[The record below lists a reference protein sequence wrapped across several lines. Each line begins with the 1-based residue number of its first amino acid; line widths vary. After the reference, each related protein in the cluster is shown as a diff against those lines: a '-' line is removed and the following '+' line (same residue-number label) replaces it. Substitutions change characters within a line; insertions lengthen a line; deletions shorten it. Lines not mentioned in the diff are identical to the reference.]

1 MLGLIEKDM
10 RLTFARKQK
19 LLIFFIMALVM
30 GISMDGSF
38 IVGYLTMLA
47 AIISIGTISFDE
59 YDNGFA
65 FLMTLPFD
73 RKTYV
78 REKYLFCL
86 IMSAAAWC
94 IGVVLYFIGSTVRR
108 SEVDLIE
115 ELPVLIAFIPI
126 MYLSSAIMIPL
137 QLKYGSERGRIA
149 LVISFS
155 CIAVV
160 MILGS
165 KIFFRGTENP
175 IAKMI
180 QTIDDLSPAVVLL
193 TIIAVCALVS
203 GVSYMLSIR
212 IMEKKEF

>member
-10 RLTFARKQK
+10 RLTFARKQT
-19 LLIFFIMALVM
+19 LLIFFIMAVVM

-38 IVGYLTMLA
+38 IIEYLTMLA

-86 IMSAAAWC
+86 MMSAAAWC
-94 IGVVLYFIGSTVRR
+94 IGAVLYFIGNTVRR
-108 SEVDLIE
+108 SEVNLME
-115 ELPVLIAFIPI
+115 ELPMLIAFIPV
-126 MYLSSAIMIPL
+126 MYLSSAIMIPV
-137 QLKYGSERGRIA
+137 QLKYGSEKSRIA
-149 LVISFS
+149 LFILFG
-155 CIAVV
+155 CIAV
-160 MILGS
+160 L
-165 KIFFRGTENP
+165 IFGVKPFFSGTENP
-175 IAKMI
+175 ITGLI
-180 QTIDDLSPAVVLL
+180 QTIENLSPAIVLL
-193 TIIAVCALVS
+193 TVIAVCALAS
-203 GVSYMLSIR
+203 CVSYMLSIR